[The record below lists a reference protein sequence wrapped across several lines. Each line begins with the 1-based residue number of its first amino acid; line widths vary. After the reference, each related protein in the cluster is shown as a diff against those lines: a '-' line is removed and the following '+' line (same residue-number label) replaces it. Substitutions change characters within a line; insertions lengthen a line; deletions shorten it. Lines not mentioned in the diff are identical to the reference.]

1 MTALRDSGS
10 TPALTKL
17 SYLVI
22 SGGTGANSFASAF
35 GPSPAYVLPVSD
47 DGGSSAEILRCFG
60 GPSIGDIRSRLIR
73 LIPQP
78 SEPVTREDRERRA
91 IYNLMAHRFPSTVAE
106 KIAREG
112 WEEIVEGRSALW
124 NDVGEDKRE
133 CIRAFLV
140 HFQTLCL
147 RRAHKRFSFRN
158 FSLGNGFLTGARDL
172 FSSLPS
178 AIFLFK
184 SVAGV
189 NEGVQVIPVINTNQ
203 TITIAASL
211 ANGDKIIG
219 QCNISHPAPPPPIQ
233 PLTRL
238 NSRGV
243 LVGPRPS
250 SSNHLRPPRRRDS
263 RTFDTVDSAQPSPS
277 RGATPLPLQDVDDD
291 EAFGRGN
298 IGYMKGM
305 EEVPLESRIERL
317 FYINLY
323 GQEIF
328 PEPNGELFE
337 ALDKRDVLV
346 YSCGSL
352 WTSIIPCL
360 ALRNLASSIALSKS
374 LKAKVMLLNS
384 VNDRET
390 PGYTAMDYIDT
401 IANMLRHYD
410 VPVPLQNRDDMI
422 LWETSSFITHVAYL
436 EGGKVEVDEQAITA
450 RGIKLIR
457 IPSELHCTPK
467 DKTPLFNAMTVEW
480 TMEQVVSML

>member
-1 MTALRDSGS
+1 
-10 TPALTKL
+10 
-17 SYLVI
+17 
-22 SGGTGANSFASAF
+22 
-35 GPSPAYVLPVSD
+35 
-47 DGGSSAEILRCFG
+47 
-60 GPSIGDIRSRLIR
+60 
-73 LIPQP
+73 
-78 SEPVTREDRERRA
+78 
-91 IYNLMAHRFPSTVAE
+91 MAHRFPSTVAE

-112 WEEIVEGRSALW
+112 WEEIVEGRSTLW

-189 NEGVQVIPVINTNQ
+189 NERAQVIPVINTNQ

-211 ANGDKIIG
+211 ENGDKIVG
-219 QCNISHPAPPPPIQ
+219 QCNISHPAPPPPIP
-233 PLTRL
+233 PLTGL
-238 NSRGV
+238 NSREG

-250 SSNHLRPPRRRDS
+250 PNNHLRPSRRRDS
-263 RTFDTVDSAQPSPS
+263 RTFDTMDSAQPSPG
-277 RGATPLPLQDVDDD
+277 RGAAPLPIEDADDD

-298 IGYMKGM
+298 IGYTKGM

-328 PEPNGELFE
+328 PEPNGDFFD

-360 ALRNLASSIALSKS
+360 ALRSLASSIAQSKS

-390 PGYTAMDYIDT
+390 RDYTAMDYIDT

-410 VPVPLQNRDDMI
+410 VPVPLQNRGNMDI
-422 LWETSSFITHVAYL
+422 WETSSFITHVAYL
-436 EGGKVEVDEQAITA
+436 EGGSVEVDDKAMTA
-450 RGIKLIR
+450 RGITPIR
-457 IPSELHCTPK
+457 VPSSVHCTPEG
-467 DKTPLFNAMTVEW
+467 KTPLFDCTTVEW
-480 TMEQVVSML
+480 AMASAVAML